1 MSITTSPKGI
11 SPLSCVC
18 ISIGN
23 EDETTQDSALE
34 EASHDDQAEVKN
46 EAQDME
52 EMEGDGEVEDGE
64 NFEMEEVPSAAE
76 PDNEADGDEI
86 EKNQENPEDFAETSQ
101 PAQVEENVEDQAPQQ
116 GEEEDQTTS
125 LETEEVDG
133 EKMGEETE
141 EADVAEEEDE
151 NQGVSPPHGEDEG
164 RFDVSSQ
171 PGKHNMAQRFDSTY
185 FLVIVKQDLLTE
197 LFDSR
202 PEICMMFL
210 CRRR

>member
-1 MSITTSPKGI
+1 
-11 SPLSCVC
+11 
-18 ISIGN
+18 
-23 EDETTQDSALE
+23 
-34 EASHDDQAEVKN
+34 
-46 EAQDME
+46 ME

-64 NFEMEEVPSAAE
+64 NFDMEEVPSVAE
-76 PDNEADGDEI
+76 PDNEADGDET

-101 PAQVEENVEDQAPQQ
+101 PAQVEENVDDQAPQQ

-125 LETEEVDG
+125 LETEEIDG
-133 EKMGEETE
+133 EKVGDETE

-171 PGKHNMAQRFDSTY
+171 PGKHNMAQRLDSAS
-185 FLVIVKQDLLTE
+185 LHVVVKQDLLTE

>member
-1 MSITTSPKGI
+1 MFIITSPKGI
-11 SPLSCVC
+11 SSLSWVC

-46 EAQDME
+46 EAQDVE

-64 NFEMEEVPSAAE
+64 NFDLEEVPSAAE

-116 GEEEDQTTS
+116 GEEDQTNS
-125 LETEEVDG
+125 LETEEVG
-133 EKMGEETE
+133 EKVGEETE